1 MRSRPFKLLLPA
13 TVLSMT
19 LFTKWWHAVPL
30 DGPDK
35 FYWGFPLA
43 FVGQGFHTSGS
54 LQLFLLEFLV
64 DVFVHILVWL
74 LLLSLLKRISIR
86 DSIHKWINR
95 FVLTSSILLA
105 TLCGIVVSS
114 SSPVFHWKRPYT
126 WEVKA
131 VGYIFIWEETPYLY
145 PDGQLPD

>member
-1 MRSRPFKLLLPA
+1 MRIPGLKLIIPV
-13 TVLSMT
+13 TILSMIF
-19 LFTKWWHAVPL
+19 FTKWWHAIPL

-35 FYWGFPLA
+35 FFWGFPLA

-64 DVFVHILVWL
+64 DVFVHVLVWL
-74 LLLSLLKRISIR
+74 LLLSLIKQVSIR
-86 DSIHKWINR
+86 NSIQKWINR
-95 FVLTSSILLA
+95 FVLIASILLA
-105 TLCGIVVSS
+105 TLCGIVVFS

-131 VGYIFIWEETPYLY
+131 VGYVFIWEQTPYLH
-145 PDGQLPD
+145 PNGQLPY